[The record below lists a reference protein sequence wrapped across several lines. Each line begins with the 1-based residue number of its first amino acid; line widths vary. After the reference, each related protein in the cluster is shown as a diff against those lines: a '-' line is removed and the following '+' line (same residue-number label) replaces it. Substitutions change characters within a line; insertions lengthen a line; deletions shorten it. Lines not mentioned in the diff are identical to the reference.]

1 MDQKNIGQVSGV
13 NGQEYQDF
21 SGLNSLGAEQVSNGM
36 MQEEAVARLNQMFES
51 QRMPG
56 SNGFDAKQMAMG
68 QMAMQAQMNGMPGQA
83 QMNDILD
90 QVQMN
95 SVPGQAQMNGVPEQI
110 QMNSVLNEAQMNGVP
125 DQVQMNGV
133 LNQTQMNSVP
143 GQAQMNSV
151 PEEMRIGG
159 VSEGMQTGGV
169 PEWVQ
174 MNSVSGQGQFEQVN
188 PMQIHSEQI
197 QGFENANSQ
206 IEQEKNLETERA
218 EVEQGEE
225 FSDEGVPKSD
235 LGKIVTVGTR
245 TFEDGKL
252 IGTDLPKARDRDG
265 LEEEILKEVEKIKKI
280 KSPTMQYRQ
289 ERMLSANFIW
299 DHYGRI
305 LGQEN

>member
-13 NGQEYQDF
+13 NDRERQDF
-21 SGLNSLGAEQVSNGM
+21 SGLNSSSVEQVPDGMGQMLSGDFGAEQVPTGLT
-36 MQEEAVARLNQMFES
+36 QDEAVARLNQMFEA
-51 QRMPG
+51 QGMPG
-56 SNGFDAKQMAMG
+56 ANGFDRGQMAMG
-68 QMAMQAQMNGMPGQA
+68 QMAMQA
-83 QMNDILD
+83 
-90 QVQMN
+90 QMN
-95 SVPGQAQMNGVPEQI
+95 SVPGQAQMNGVPE
-110 QMNSVLNEAQMNGVP
+110 
-125 DQVQMNGV
+125 
-133 LNQTQMNSVP
+133 
-143 GQAQMNSV
+143 
-151 PEEMRIGG
+151 EMRIGG
-159 VSEGMQTGGV
+159 VSEGMQPSGV

-174 MNSVSGQGQFEQVN
+174 TNGVSGQGQFEQVN

-218 EVEQGEE
+218 EVEQGDE

-265 LEEEILKEVEKIKKI
+265 LEEEILKEVEKTKKI

-289 ERMLSANFIW
+289 KRMLSAKLLL
-299 DHYGRI
+299 DRYGRI
-305 LGQEN
+305 LGQDN

>member
-13 NGQEYQDF
+13 NDRERQDF
-21 SGLNSLGAEQVSNGM
+21 SGLNSSSVEQVPDGMGQMTSGDFGAEQVPTGLT
-36 MQEEAVARLNQMFES
+36 QDEAVARLNQMFEA
-51 QRMPG
+51 QGMPG
-56 SNGFDAKQMAMG
+56 ANGFDRGQMAMG
-68 QMAMQAQMNGMPGQA
+68 QMAMQAQMNG
-83 QMNDILD
+83 
-90 QVQMN
+90 V
-95 SVPGQAQMNGVPEQI
+95 S
-110 QMNSVLNEAQMNGVP
+110 

-159 VSEGMQTGGV
+159 VSEEIQTGGM

-174 MNSVSGQGQFEQVN
+174 TNSVPGQGQFERVN
-188 PMQIHSEQI
+188 PMQIRSEQI

-265 LEEEILKEVEKIKKI
+265 LEEEILKEVEKTKKI

-289 ERMLSANFIW
+289 KRMLSAKLLL
-299 DHYGRI
+299 DRYGRI
-305 LGQEN
+305 LGQDN

>member
-13 NGQEYQDF
+13 NDRERQDF
-21 SGLNSLGAEQVSNGM
+21 SGLNSSSVEQVPDGMGQMTSSDFGAEQVPTGLT
-36 MQEEAVARLNQMFES
+36 QDEAVARLNQMFEA
-51 QRMPG
+51 QGMPG
-56 SNGFDAKQMAMG
+56 ANGFDRG
-68 QMAMQAQMNGMPGQA
+68 QMAMQAQMNGVSD
-83 QMNDILD
+83 QMQL
-90 QVQMN
+90 
-95 SVPGQAQMNGVPEQI
+95 
-110 QMNSVLNEAQMNGVP
+110 
-125 DQVQMNGV
+125 NGV

-174 MNSVSGQGQFEQVN
+174 MNSASGQGQFEQVN

-197 QGFENANSQ
+197 QGFENANLR

-218 EVEQGEE
+218 EVEQGDE

-265 LEEEILKEVEKIKKI
+265 LEEEILKEVEKTKKI

-289 ERMLSANFIW
+289 KRMLSAKLLL
-299 DHYGRI
+299 DRYGRI
-305 LGQEN
+305 LGQDN

>member
-13 NGQEYQDF
+13 NDRERQDF
-21 SGLNSLGAEQVSNGM
+21 SGLNSLGVEQVPEEVGQMPSGGFGAERVPTGM
-36 MQEEAVARLNQMFES
+36 TQDEAVARLNQMFEA
-51 QRMPG
+51 QGMPG
-56 SNGFDAKQMAMG
+56 SNGFNRGQMAMG
-68 QMAMQAQMNGMPGQA
+68 QMAMQAQMNGVPG
-83 QMNDILD
+83 

-95 SVPGQAQMNGVPEQI
+95 SVSMQARMNGMP
-110 QMNSVLNEAQMNGVP
+110 
-125 DQVQMNGV
+125 
-133 LNQTQMNSVP
+133 
-143 GQAQMNSV
+143 
-151 PEEMRIGG
+151 
-159 VSEGMQTGGV
+159 
-169 PEWVQ
+169 
-174 MNSVSGQGQFEQVN
+174 GQGQFEQVN

-218 EVEQGEE
+218 EVEQGDE

-265 LEEEILKEVEKIKKI
+265 LEEEILKEVEKTKKI

-289 ERMLSANFIW
+289 KRMLTAKLLL
-299 DHYGRI
+299 DRYGRI
-305 LGQEN
+305 LGQDN

>member
-13 NGQEYQDF
+13 NDRERQDF
-21 SGLNSLGAEQVSNGM
+21 SGLNSSSVEQVPGGVGQMSSGGLGAEQMPTGM
-36 MQEEAVARLNQMFES
+36 TQDEAVARLNQMFEA
-51 QRMPG
+51 QGMPG

-68 QMAMQAQMNGMPGQA
+68 QTAMPAQMSG
-83 QMNDILD
+83 
-90 QVQMN
+90 
-95 SVPGQAQMNGVPEQI
+95 VPG
-110 QMNSVLNEAQMNGVP
+110 
-125 DQVQMNGV
+125 QVQMNGV
-133 LNQTQMNSVP
+133 P
-143 GQAQMNSV
+143 RQAQVNGI
-151 PEEMRIGG
+151 P
-159 VSEGMQTGGV
+159 EGMRTGGV
-169 PEWVQ
+169 PEQVQ
-174 MNSVSGQGQFEQVN
+174 MNSMSGQGQFERVN
-188 PMQIHSEQI
+188 SMQFRSEQI

-235 LGKIVTVGTR
+235 LGKIVTVGTL

-265 LEEEILKEVEKIKKI
+265 LEDEILKEVEKIKKI